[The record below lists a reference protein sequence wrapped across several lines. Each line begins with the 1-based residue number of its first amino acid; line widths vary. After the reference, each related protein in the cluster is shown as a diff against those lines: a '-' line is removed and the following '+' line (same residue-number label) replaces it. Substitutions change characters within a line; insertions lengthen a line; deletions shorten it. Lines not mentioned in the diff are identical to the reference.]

1 MGHKGDI
8 LLKSFTKV
16 VTALQ
21 TKLKQ
26 RKKKGQVI
34 KQYTHPFIQRRGLN
48 NAFYRIVKWV
58 KTVHCAGRILWQIS
72 RKLVNEPQNK

>member
-8 LLKSFTKV
+8 LLESFTKV

-26 RKKKGQVI
+26 RNKKGQVI

-48 NAFYRIVKWV
+48 NAFYRVVKWV
-58 KTVHCAGRILWQIS
+58 KTQCTVQGEFCD
-72 RKLVNEPQNK
+72 KLAESS